1 MNDEK
6 TDSISPGTGQQFMN
20 KRQVARMFGAT
31 ERTIESY
38 MRRGILPF
46 YRLGRTVRFH
56 LDDIR
61 NHLAENFKVVGKP
74 QVGRVLRL
82 RGSHGEGS
90 RSSH

>member
-1 MNDEK
+1 MNDE
-6 TDSISPGTGQQFMN
+6 TLDPSSMDAGQEFMN

-61 NHLAENFKVVGKP
+61 NHLAENFKVVGRP
-74 QVGRVLRL
+74 QVGRVF
-82 RGSHGEGS
+82 RGRGTNAGNF
-90 RSSH
+90 RSSK